1 MNEYRVEIINS
12 KTEKVVWKIGPFD
25 NLDSAMRSQQSA
37 IINFKDLKFLF
48 RITVKPSAA

>member
-25 NLDSAMRSQQSA
+25 NLDSAMRSQQIA
-37 IINFKDLKFLF
+37 MINFKGLKFLF
-48 RITVKPSAA
+48 MVTVKPSAA